1 MSRATVLF
9 ILFTANLSCIF
20 ANICIKS
27 VFLHSIKPLK
37 PSNKLFC
44 IIHQNENIG
53 STKAT
58 LFRRVNHFRKYL
70 PSAHTIISSPKE
82 EIVEL
87 WDEEKV
93 TPFEYPATKDGNR
106 TVVSI
111 ESIPEKSH
119 LVRWL
124 YWNGTACINAVSMVL
139 IKFITHDGLLE
150 DISASVHY
158 TNITKQSYSQQF
170 YQFDAVFI
178 EISSTSNAVR
188 LVQSLGYDMGQIIRL
203 ESSNNKTFL
212 IPSGM
217 ECNMRKQQVNIR
229 FGIQINTACRLRI
242 TTCTQILAQ
251 IQYLLDEWKAI
262 TVYSFPYGTNDTV
275 AMQNDR
281 LSSSKMKE
289 MDESCELITA
299 ASIQF
304 AYIRFGSVKSYSHRL
319 ISYKIELSI
328 QIILCIAFFIG
339 STQALGG
346 IFGLKALTGN
356 MPYIGYGN
364 PWITYP
370 RVAYGGAGLYSPY
383 SSWGYGGSSDG
394 IFGGYGGGN
403 TGIYHPYQQYLHNY
417 YRSSAMKPSSV
428 IIPSG
433 LSNSFTPLS
442 GDGRYYRGR
451 GNPWITQQ

>member
-1 MSRATVLF
+1 MAT
-9 ILFTANLSCIF
+9 LSCIF

-44 IIHQNENIG
+44 IIHQNENVG

-70 PSAHTIISSPKE
+70 PSTLTIISSPKE

-87 WDEEKV
+87 WDDEKV
-93 TPFEYPATKDGNR
+93 TPFEYPATIFSDQCTGTAPLSLSKNISMTCLPQWNMFDEKHCISLKYLNVSYYLRKYSTKKDGNR
-106 TVVSI
+106 TIVSI

-124 YWNGTACINAVSMVL
+124 YWNGTACINAVSM
-139 IKFITHDGLLE
+139 
-150 DISASVHY
+150 
-158 TNITKQSYSQQF
+158 
-170 YQFDAVFI
+170 
-178 EISSTSNAVR
+178 ISSTSNAVG
-188 LVQSLGYDMGQIIRL
+188 LAKSLGYYMGQIIRI

-217 ECNMRKQQVNIR
+217 ECDMRKRQVNIR

-251 IQYLLDEWKAI
+251 IQYLLDEWNGV

-281 LSSSKMKE
+281 LSSSKMLQKE

-304 AYIRFGSVKSYSHRL
+304 AYTRFGNVKSYSHRL
-319 ISYKIELSI
+319 ISYKIELSKPDI
-328 QIILCIAFFIG
+328 VD
-339 STQALGG
+339 
-346 IFGLKALTGN
+346 LT
-356 MPYIGYGN
+356 
-364 PWITYP
+364 TYP
-370 RVAYGGAGLYSPY
+370 YHYIYFNFLVYFVDQTATPIQLFAKIPTINIALP
-383 SSWGYGGSSDG
+383 SD
-394 IFGGYGGGN
+394 FFYPFF
-403 TGIYHPYQQYLHNY
+403 TGTL
-417 YRSSAMKPSSV
+417 V
-428 IIPSG
+428 
-433 LSNSFTPLS
+433 
-442 GDGRYYRGR
+442 
-451 GNPWITQQ
+451 

>member
-1 MSRATVLF
+1 ML
-9 ILFTANLSCIF
+9 
-20 ANICIKS
+20 
-27 VFLHSIKPLK
+27 
-37 PSNKLFC
+37 
-44 IIHQNENIG
+44 ENVG

-70 PSAHTIISSPKE
+70 PSTLTIISSPKE

-87 WDEEKV
+87 WDDEKV
-93 TPFEYPATKDGNR
+93 TPFEYPATIFSDQCTGTAPLSLSKNISMTCLPQWNMFDEKHCISLKYLNVSYYLRKYSTKKDGNR
-106 TVVSI
+106 TIVSI

-139 IKFITHDGLLE
+139 IKFITHNGLLE

-178 EISSTSNAVR
+178 EISSTSNAVG
-188 LVQSLGYDMGQIIRL
+188 LAKSLGYYMGQIIRI

-217 ECNMRKQQVNIR
+217 ECDMRKRQVNIR

-251 IQYLLDEWKAI
+251 IQYLLDEWNGV

-281 LSSSKMKE
+281 LSSSKMK
-289 MDESCELITA
+289 
-299 ASIQF
+299 
-304 AYIRFGSVKSYSHRL
+304 
-319 ISYKIELSI
+319 
-328 QIILCIAFFIG
+328 
-339 STQALGG
+339 
-346 IFGLKALTGN
+346 
-356 MPYIGYGN
+356 
-364 PWITYP
+364 W
-370 RVAYGGAGLYSPY
+370 
-383 SSWGYGGSSDG
+383 
-394 IFGGYGGGN
+394 
-403 TGIYHPYQQYLHNY
+403 
-417 YRSSAMKPSSV
+417 MKV
-428 IIPSG
+428 V
-433 LSNSFTPLS
+433 N
-442 GDGRYYRGR
+442 
-451 GNPWITQQ
+451 

>member
-1 MSRATVLF
+1 ML
-9 ILFTANLSCIF
+9 
-20 ANICIKS
+20 
-27 VFLHSIKPLK
+27 
-37 PSNKLFC
+37 
-44 IIHQNENIG
+44 ENVG

-70 PSAHTIISSPKE
+70 PSTLTIISSPKE

-87 WDEEKV
+87 WDDEKV
-93 TPFEYPATKDGNR
+93 TPFEYPATIFSDQCTGTAPLFPFIRHKPLSKNISMTCLPQWNMFDEKHCISLKYLNVSYYLRKYSTKKDGNR
-106 TVVSI
+106 TIVSI

-139 IKFITHDGLLE
+139 IKFITHNGLLE

-178 EISSTSNAVR
+178 EISSTSNAVG
-188 LVQSLGYDMGQIIRL
+188 LAKSLGYYMGQIIRI

-217 ECNMRKQQVNIR
+217 ECDMRKRQVNIR

-251 IQYLLDEWKAI
+251 IQYLLDEWNGV

-304 AYIRFGSVKSYSHRL
+304 AYTRFGNVKSYSHRL
-319 ISYKIELSI
+319 ISYKIELSKPDI
-328 QIILCIAFFIG
+328 VD
-339 STQALGG
+339 
-346 IFGLKALTGN
+346 LT
-356 MPYIGYGN
+356 
-364 PWITYP
+364 TYP
-370 RVAYGGAGLYSPY
+370 YHY
-383 SSWGYGGSSDG
+383 
-394 IFGGYGGGN
+394 
-403 TGIYHPYQQYLHNY
+403 IYFNFLVFKKQ
-417 YRSSAMKPSSV
+417 S
-428 IIPSG
+428 
-433 LSNSFTPLS
+433 
-442 GDGRYYRGR
+442 
-451 GNPWITQQ
+451 